1 MMANFLPARL
11 LRSLSMPIRS
21 HVRPV
26 VILLSSLWLAACGGG
41 GGFIEVPKEPDAPAS
56 QFNISGRLS
65 IAAGISV
72 DGDTNDR
79 FAEYTNN
86 DDPSDPQIISNNALV
101 HGFASARGTGG
112 DSSQER
118 FTTTIDENDYYR
130 VNLQQGQT
138 VRLQVVDASVS
149 NDLDLYL
156 LDSSGTNDI
165 DFSKNEG
172 ETGNQ
177 EEVSAPTD
185 GEYLINV
192 NAFSGISKYILQI
205 LPASSTTVAPP
216 ADFVAGE
223 LVVQYKPAVGIASR
237 SSATQP
243 RPQLVTMN
251 SARTAMVSSNDPLQ
265 VFNPELYEKRR
276 TLIEAKRM
284 QQQDDV
290 EWAEP
295 NYIVQPTLIPNDSR
309 YDQQWHYPAINLP
322 QAWDLST
329 GEATPEVIV
338 AVIDSGVYMDHPDL
352 APKLVPGYDFISSTS
367 ISRDGDG
374 IDANPDDPG
383 DSDTPGASSWHG
395 THVAGTVAARSNN
408 GVGVAGVSW
417 GAKIMPLRALGKIG
431 NTFDI
436 SESIR
441 FAARLSNDSGTIPT
455 RKADIINLSL
465 GGTGFSNTLLS
476 AITDARDA
484 GVIIVAAAGNEN
496 VSTPF
501 YPAAYEGVIGVSA
514 TNPQATKAS
523 YSNFGT
529 YVDIAA
535 PGGEMQ
541 QGVSF
546 GVLSTVADDSSGV
559 RVPAVAFS
567 QGTSMAAPHVAGVI
581 ALMKAVHP
589 GLTETQF
596 MGLLSTCAI
605 TNKTT
610 PCEWDNQ
617 LGYGQIDAYKA
628 VAEARRLAAG
638 GTTPALPAIVQ
649 SDKTQLFFASTVSEQ
664 SFVLSNVGDNDVAYL
679 QITDSSSWL
688 TITPTADVS
697 DGLGT
702 YTASVNRTDLI
713 DGEYTG
719 TIRVTYKDSTAA
731 EVTKTLQ
738 FSVTMQVGTVISA
751 GVMTQQY
758 VLLED
763 ADCVT
768 EDCVLQ
774 TVFADSS
781 TGYFVFN
788 GVEPGNY
795 RLYAG
800 SDIDVDGLICGA
812 GETCGAYPSLGAEQI
827 IRITDR
833 NVSGRDF
840 LLNLNGAGGVASSGT
855 LQIQKLQPAGQ
866 SGKAR

>member
-1 MMANFLPARL
+1 
-11 LRSLSMPIRS
+11 MPIRS

-26 VILLSSLWLAACGGG
+26 VMLLSSLWLAACGGG

-237 SSATQP
+237 SNATQP

-284 QQQDDV
+284 QKQDDV

-295 NYIVQPTLIPNDSR
+295 NYIVQPTLIPNDTR
-309 YDQQWHYPAINLP
+309 YARQWHYPAINLP

-329 GEATPEVIV
+329 GNATPEVIV
-338 AVIDSGVYMDHPDL
+338 AVIDTGVYLAHPDL

-374 IDANPDDPG
+374 IDASPDDPG
-383 DSDTPGASSWHG
+383 DNDTPGASSWHG
-395 THVAGTVAARSNN
+395 SHVAGTVAASSNN
-408 GVGVAGVSW
+408 GMGVTGVSW
-417 GAKIMPLRALGKIG
+417 GAKIMPLRALGKG
-431 NTFDI
+431 GGTTYDVAQ
-436 SESIR
+436 SIR
-441 FAARLSNDSGTIPT
+441 FAAGLSNDSTKVPA

-465 GGTGFSNTLLS
+465 GSSQATSVEQN
-476 AITDARDA
+476 AIAAARSA

-514 TNPQATKAS
+514 TNPQVTKAS

-610 PCEWDNQ
+610 ACARDNQ

-664 SFVLSNVGDNDVAYL
+664 SFVLSNVGDNDVANL

-688 TITPTADVS
+688 TITPSAGVS

-702 YTASVNRTDLI
+702 YTASVNRTGLI

-719 TIRVTYKDSTAA
+719 TIRVTYEDSTAA
-731 EVTKTLQ
+731 GVTKTLQ
-738 FSVTMQVGTVISA
+738 LSVTMQVGTVISA

-833 NVSGRDF
+833 NVTGRDF

-855 LQIQKLQPAGQ
+855 LQIQNLQPAGQ
-866 SGKAR
+866 PGKAR

>member
-1 MMANFLPARL
+1 
-11 LRSLSMPIRS
+11 MPIRS

-26 VILLSSLWLAACGGG
+26 VMLLSSLWLAACGGG
-41 GGFIEVPKEPDAPAS
+41 GGFIEVPEEPSNPPEAS
-56 QFNISGRLS
+56 YSISGRLS

-72 DGDTNDR
+72 DSDINDL
-79 FAEYTNN
+79 FADYKSNS
-86 DDPSDPQIISNNALV
+86 DPNDPQIISNNALV
-101 HGFASARGTGG
+101 HGFASAVGTAG

-118 FTTTIDENDYYR
+118 FATSGDTDDYYR
-130 VNLQQGQT
+130 MNLQQGQT
-138 VRLQVVDASVS
+138 VRLQVVDTSVS

-165 DFSKNEG
+165 DFSQNEG

-205 LPASSTTVAPP
+205 LPTSSTTVAPP

-251 SARTAMVSSNDPLQ
+251 SARTATVGSNDPLQ

-295 NYIVQPTLIPNDSR
+295 NYIVQPTRDPNDSR
-309 YDQQWHYPAINLP
+309 YRQQWHYPAINLP

-329 GEATPEVIV
+329 GNATPEVIV
-338 AVIDSGVYMDHPDL
+338 AVIDTGVYLTHPDL
-352 APKLVPGYDFISSTS
+352 APNLIDGYDFIRDSSTA
-367 ISRDGDG
+367 RDGNS
-374 IDANPDDPG
+374 IDDTPDDPG
-383 DSDTPGASSWHG
+383 DNDTPGASSWHG
-395 THVAGTVAARSNN
+395 SHVAGTVAASSNN
-408 GVGVAGVSW
+408 DVGVAGVSW
-417 GAKIMPLRALGKIG
+417 GAKIMPLRALGKG
-431 NTFDI
+431 GGTTYDVAQ
-436 SESIR
+436 SIR
-441 FAARLSNDSGTIPT
+441 FAAGLSNDSSTLPD

-465 GGTGFSNTLLS
+465 GSSQATSVEQN
-476 AITDARDA
+476 AIAAARSA

-541 QGVSF
+541 QGVDF

-581 ALMKAVHP
+581 ALMKAVYP
-589 GLTETQF
+589 GLTEVQF
-596 MGLLSTCAI
+596 MELLQSCAI

-610 PCEWDNQ
+610 ACGRDNH

-628 VAEARRLAAG
+628 VAEARQLAAG

-649 SDKTQLFFASTVSEQ
+649 SDKTQLFFTSTVSEQ
-664 SFVLSNVGDNDVAYL
+664 SFVLSNVGDNDVANL

-688 TITPTADVS
+688 TITPSADVS
-697 DGLGT
+697 NGLGT
-702 YTASVNRTDLI
+702 YTASVNRTGLI

-719 TIRVTYKDSTAA
+719 TIRVSYEDSEETG
-731 EVTKTLQ
+731 VTKTLQ
-738 FSVTMQVGTVISA
+738 LSVTMQVGTVITA

-763 ADCVT
+763 ADCT
-768 EDCVLQ
+768 DEDCVVQ

-781 TGYFVFN
+781 TGDFVFN
-788 GVEPGNY
+788 GVAPGNY

-800 SDIDVDGLICGA
+800 SDIDVDGFVCGA
-812 GETCGAYPSLGAEQI
+812 AETCGAYPSAGAEQI

-833 NVSGRDF
+833 SISGRDF

-866 SGKAR
+866 PGKAR

>member
-1 MMANFLPARL
+1 
-11 LRSLSMPIRS
+11 MPIRS

-26 VILLSSLWLAACGGG
+26 VMLLSSLWLAACGGG

-72 DGDTNDR
+72 DSDINDLI
-79 FAEYTNN
+79 ADYKSNS
-86 DDPSDPQIISNNALV
+86 DPNDPQIISNNALV
-101 HGFASARGTGG
+101 HGFASKVGTGG
-112 DSSQER
+112 DPTQER
-118 FTTTIDENDYYR
+118 YTTSGDMDDYYQ

-149 NDLDLYL
+149 NDLDLFL
-156 LDSSGTNDI
+156 LNLTDNSTPSSAT
-165 DFSKNEG
+165 
-172 ETGNQ
+172 TQ
-177 EEVSAPTD
+177 EIEEILISTT
-185 GEYLINV
+185 GEYLLNV

-276 TLIEAKRM
+276 TLIEAKRI
-284 QQQDDV
+284 QQHDDV

-295 NYIVQPTLIPNDSR
+295 NYIVQPTRIPDDSR
-309 YDQQWHYPAINLP
+309 YDWQWHYPAINLP

-338 AVIDSGVYMDHPDL
+338 AVIDSGVYMDHPDF
-352 APKLVPGYDFISSTS
+352 AGQLVAGYDFISSTS

-383 DSDTPGASSWHG
+383 DNDTPGASSWHG
-395 THVAGTVAARSNN
+395 SHVAGTVAASSNN
-408 GVGVAGVSW
+408 GFGVAGVSW
-417 GAKIMPLRALGKIG
+417 GAKIMPLRALGKG
-431 NTFDI
+431 GGTTFDVAQAI
-436 SESIR
+436 L
-441 FAARLSNDSGTIPT
+441 FAAGRLNNSNTTPS

-465 GGTGFSNTLLS
+465 GSSQATSVEQN
-476 AITDARDA
+476 AIAAARNA

-541 QGVSF
+541 QGVNF
-546 GVLSTVADDSSGV
+546 GVLSTVADDSSGE
-559 RVPAVAFS
+559 RVQALAFS

-589 GLTETQF
+589 GLTEAE
-596 MGLLSTCAI
+596 LVSLISSCAI

-610 PCEWDNQ
+610 ACARDNQ

-649 SDKTQLFFASTVSEQ
+649 SDKTQLFFTSTVSEQ
-664 SFVLSNVGDNDVAYL
+664 SFVLSNVGDNTVANL

-688 TITPTADVS
+688 TITPAADVS
-697 DGLGT
+697 NGLGT
-702 YTASVNRTDLI
+702 YNASVDRTGLI
-713 DGEYTG
+713 EGEYTD
-719 TIRVTYKDSTAA
+719 TIRVTYEDSTAA
-731 EVTKTLQ
+731 GVTKTLQ
-738 FSVTMQVGTVISA
+738 LSVTMQVGTVISA

-758 VLLED
+758 VLLEN

-768 EDCVLQ
+768 EDCVVQ

-781 TGYFVFN
+781 TGDFVFN
-788 GVEPGNY
+788 GVAPGNY

-800 SDIDVDGLICGA
+800 SDIDVDGFVCGA
-812 GETCGAYPSLGAEQI
+812 AETCGAYPSAGAEQI
-827 IRITDR
+827 INITDR
-833 NVSGRDF
+833 NVTGRDF

-855 LQIQKLQPAGQ
+855 LQIQNLQPADQ
-866 SGKAR
+866 PGKAR

>member
-1 MMANFLPARL
+1 
-11 LRSLSMPIRS
+11 MPIRS
-21 HVRPV
+21 HVQPV
-26 VILLSSLWLAACGGG
+26 VMLLSSLWLAACGGG
-41 GGFIEVPKEPDAPAS
+41 GGFIEVPEEPGNPAGS
-56 QFNISGRLS
+56 YSISGRLS

-72 DGDTNDR
+72 DSDINDL
-79 FAEYTNN
+79 FADYKSNS
-86 DDPSDPQIISNNALV
+86 DPNDPQIISNNALV
-101 HGFASARGTGG
+101 HGFASAVGTAG

-118 FTTTIDENDYYR
+118 FATSGDTDDYYR

-149 NDLDLYL
+149 NDLDLFL
-156 LDSSGTNDI
+156 LNLTDNSTPSS
-165 DFSKNEG
+165 
-172 ETGNQ
+172 ETTQ
-177 EEVSAPTD
+177 EIEEILISTT

-237 SSATQP
+237 SNATQP
-243 RPQLVTMN
+243 RPQLVKMH

-295 NYIVQPTLIPNDSR
+295 NYIVQPTLIPNDTR
-309 YDQQWHYPAINLP
+309 YARQWHYPAINLP

-329 GEATPEVIV
+329 GDVDAPQEPVIV
-338 AVIDSGVYMDHPDL
+338 AVIDTGVYLAHPDL

-383 DSDTPGASSWHG
+383 DNDTPGASSWHG
-395 THVAGTVAARSNN
+395 SHVAGTVAASSNN
-408 GVGVAGVSW
+408 GAGVAGVSW
-417 GAKIMPLRALGKIG
+417 GAKIMPLRALGKG
-431 NTFDI
+431 GGTTFDVAQAI
-436 SESIR
+436 L
-441 FAARLSNDSGTIPT
+441 FAAGRLNNSNTTPS

-465 GGTGFSNTLLS
+465 GSSQATSVEQN
-476 AITDARDA
+476 AIAAARNA

-541 QGVSF
+541 QGVNF
-546 GVLSTVADDSSGV
+546 GVLSTVADDSSGE
-559 RVPAVAFS
+559 RVQALAFS

-589 GLTETQF
+589 GLTEVQF
-596 MGLLSTCAI
+596 MELLQSCAI

-610 PCEWDNQ
+610 ACGRDNQ
-617 LGYGQIDAYKA
+617 L
-628 VAEARRLAAG
+628 VSRLG
-638 GTTPALPAIVQ
+638 NPFI
-649 SDKTQLFFASTVSEQ
+649 
-664 SFVLSNVGDNDVAYL
+664 
-679 QITDSSSWL
+679 
-688 TITPTADVS
+688 
-697 DGLGT
+697 
-702 YTASVNRTDLI
+702 
-713 DGEYTG
+713 
-719 TIRVTYKDSTAA
+719 
-731 EVTKTLQ
+731 
-738 FSVTMQVGTVISA
+738 
-751 GVMTQQY
+751 
-758 VLLED
+758 
-763 ADCVT
+763 
-768 EDCVLQ
+768 
-774 TVFADSS
+774 
-781 TGYFVFN
+781 YF
-788 GVEPGNY
+788 
-795 RLYAG
+795 
-800 SDIDVDGLICGA
+800 
-812 GETCGAYPSLGAEQI
+812 Q
-827 IRITDR
+827 
-833 NVSGRDF
+833 
-840 LLNLNGAGGVASSGT
+840 
-855 LQIQKLQPAGQ
+855 
-866 SGKAR
+866 